1 MNDSGTTIEANDD
14 DHMEEEDFVV
24 DSSVTASNNTER
36 CGREVSICDQY
47 EDDDQLQMTESD
59 ALHLL
64 VERSPVPIQ
73 TSHTPRYVN
82 T

>member
-1 MNDSGTTIEANDD
+1 MNDSGTTVATNDD

-64 VERSPVPIQ
+64 AERSPVPIQ